1 MLLKRAFNKYDCD
14 RDGFISVH
22 DLETAFK
29 RQGRQASHAEVVS
42 WVRRKDLSNIGAV
55 CLEDFLASY
64 GK

>member
-14 RDGFISVH
+14 RDGFISMTTGDRVQA
-22 DLETAFK
+22 T
-29 RQGRQASHAEVVS
+29 RQQASHAEVVS